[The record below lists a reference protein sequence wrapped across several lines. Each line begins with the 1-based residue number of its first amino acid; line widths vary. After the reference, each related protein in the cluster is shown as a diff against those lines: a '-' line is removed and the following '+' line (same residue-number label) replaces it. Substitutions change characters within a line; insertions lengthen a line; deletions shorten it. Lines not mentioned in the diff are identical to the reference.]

1 VASPS
6 SRSPCRVPGER
17 RNRGRETSGKVTMSK
32 EAAAVT
38 GNLVRVPR
46 DGVLLGLDYG
56 TKRIGVAISNA
67 EQTMAL
73 PLESYTVRSPKLDLA
88 HLRELSTDYRVKGLV
103 LGLPVLKSGDESR
116 QAAAVREYGTWL
128 ATELQLPAAYW
139 DERHSSTEAELLLW
153 SRGESPRKRKDRL
166 DPLAAQIILQGYLDA
181 ADRDRVPGALE

>member
-1 VASPS
+1 MTD
-6 SRSPCRVPGER
+6 PGS
-17 RNRGRETSGKVTMSK
+17 NDVD
-32 EAAAVT
+32 AAAC
-38 GNLVRVPR
+38 VPR
-46 DGVLLGLDYG
+46 AGVLLGIDFG

-73 PLESYTVRSPKLDLA
+73 PLESYTVRNPRLDLA
-88 HLRELSTDYRVKGLV
+88 HMRELVADYRARGLV

-128 ATELQLPAAYW
+128 EAELRLPVAYW

-153 SRGESPRKRKDRL
+153 SRGESPKQRKERL

-181 ADRDRVPGALE
+181 VDRNRTPGALE